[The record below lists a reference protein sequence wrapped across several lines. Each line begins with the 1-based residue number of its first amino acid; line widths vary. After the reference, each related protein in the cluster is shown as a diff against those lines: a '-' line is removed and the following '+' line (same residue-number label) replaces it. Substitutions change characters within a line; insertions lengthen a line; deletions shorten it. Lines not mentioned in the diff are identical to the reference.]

1 MNLSDKAI
9 TEVRANTR
17 LKNLIAA
24 EVEVHFSTID
34 RWVKDNSDN
43 LTKASI
49 LNLIH
54 RETGIPMA
62 DLLTE
67 KLTA

>member
-1 MNLSDKAI
+1 MILSDRAI
-9 TEVRANTR
+9 TEVRGNTR

-24 EVEVHFSTID
+24 EAECHFSTID

-54 RETGIPMA
+54 KETGIPISE
-62 DLLTE
+62 LLTE
-67 KLTA
+67 VPA